1 MSRKQKSIQIEIEEN
16 KLGERTVNQVLI
28 NQQIVGTVE
37 QADKKNFVAVVNKN
51 EMREKSFDEAVEWI
65 ISEYNLHQK

>member
-16 KLGERTVNQVLI
+16 KLGERTINQVLI
-28 NQQIVGTVE
+28 NQRIVGTVE
-37 QADKKNFVAVVNKN
+37 QADKKTFVAVVNKN